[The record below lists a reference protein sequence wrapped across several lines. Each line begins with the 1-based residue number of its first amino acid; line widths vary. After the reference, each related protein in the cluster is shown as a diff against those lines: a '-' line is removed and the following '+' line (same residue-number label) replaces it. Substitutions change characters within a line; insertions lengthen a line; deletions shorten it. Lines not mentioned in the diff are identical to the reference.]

1 MASISNVMLPSSN
14 RSGSVMGSPEPR
26 DIVLVVDDSPNT
38 LRMLTDAIEGAGMT
52 VLVALDGEQA
62 LSLTERIT
70 PDVILMDAVMPG
82 IDGFEICRLLKRNSA
97 LSHVPIIFMT
107 GLSETEDIIKGLDAG
122 GVDYVTKP
130 IAPDELLA
138 RIRVHLANARISQ
151 SARSALDASGR
162 FLLAVNRAGRVLW
175 STPQAAKLLASAF
188 TNFNS
193 EFYVLPPHIREWL
206 ARYSDRKQAAA
217 ADSIGLS
224 TPANQV
230 NLELSIISQIGADEI
245 LLRLI
250 DGDPKDD
257 QMMLRNKL
265 QLTQREA
272 EVLLWIARG
281 KSNRDV
287 AEILTLS
294 PRTVNKHLEQIFN
307 KLGVE
312 NRTSAAA
319 LAARTLAMR

>member
-1 MASISNVMLPSSN
+1 MANL
-14 RSGSVMGSPEPR
+14 EPR

-62 LSLTERIT
+62 LSLTGRIT

-82 IDGFEICRLLKRNSA
+82 IDGFEICRRLKRDSA

-162 FLLAVNRAGRVLW
+162 FLLAANRAGRVLW
-175 STPQAAKLLASAF
+175 STPQAGKLLDAVF
-188 TNFNS
+188 PDFNS
-193 EFYVLPPHIREWL
+193 EHFLLPAHIQDWL
-206 ARYSDRKQAAA
+206 ARYSDRKSAGSTDPISPGAPG
-217 ADSIGLS
+217 AD
-224 TPANQV
+224 NK
-230 NLELSIISQIGADEI
+230 LELSVISQIGADQI

-257 QMMLRNKL
+257 QLTLRNKL

-319 LAARTLAMR
+319 LAARTLGER

>member
-1 MASISNVMLPSSN
+1 MTSI
-14 RSGSVMGSPEPR
+14 EPR

-38 LRMLTDAIEGAGMT
+38 LRMLTDAIESAGMT

-62 LSLTERIT
+62 LSLTGRIT

-82 IDGFEICRLLKRNSA
+82 IDGFEICRRLKRDSA

-130 IAPDELLA
+130 ISPDELLA

-162 FLLAVNRAGRVLW
+162 FLLAANRAGRVLW
-175 STPQAAKLLASAF
+175 STPQAGKLLDTVF
-188 TNFNS
+188 PDFNS
-193 EFYVLPPHIREWL
+193 EHYLLPDHIQTWL
-206 ARYSDRKQAAA
+206 ARYSDRKSAGAT
-217 ADSIGLS
+217 DSISLCPPGS
-224 TPANQV
+224 DSK
-230 NLELSIISQIGADEI
+230 LELSVISQIGADQI

-257 QMMLRNKL
+257 QLMLRSKL

-319 LAARTLAMR
+319 LAARTLGER